1 MNLHE
6 YQAKAL
12 FKAYGMPVPNYIVV
26 TTPHDARLAAEK
38 LGAGQVVVKAQV
50 HAGGRVKAAG
60 IKMVDTPREAED
72 YAKMLLGMQLVTAQ
86 TSPAG
91 LPVNTLLLEEKCE
104 VAEQLYL
111 SVLVDQSVQQIVVL
125 ASTEG
130 GVDVEHIAR
139 DAPHKVLKSHICSSS
154 GIVPSQSKELAS
166 GLGLNAGQVIQF
178 STLLSGL
185 CQLFIEK
192 DLTLAEINPLV
203 ITRSGEFV
211 CLDGKLIIDENAL
224 YRQPEMLSLRDS
236 SQQDDREL
244 LAAKHD
250 LSYVALNGNI
260 GCLSN
265 GSGLALS
272 SMDVIQHAGG
282 CAANFLDVGA
292 DATSTRVSEAF
303 NIILSDQQVKG
314 ILVNIFG
321 GIVRC
326 DKIAEGVIAAFEN
339 RAIDMPVVLRLQGL
353 MAEEGRALL
362 EQSGLNIQ
370 LVSDL
375 DEAAQKIVA
384 MVDALS

>member
-12 FKAYGMPVPNYIVV
+12 FKAYGLPVPNYIVV
-26 TTPHDARLAAEK
+26 TTPHGARLGAET
-38 LGAGQVVVKAQV
+38 LGAGQVVVKAQI
-50 HAGGRVKAAG
+50 HAGARVKAAG
-60 IKMVDTPREAED
+60 IKIVDTPREAED

-86 TSPAG
+86 TRPAG
-91 LPVNTLLLEEKCE
+91 LPVNTLLLEERCE
-104 VAEQLYL
+104 VVEQLYL
-111 SVLVDQSVQQIVVL
+111 SVLVDLSVQQIVVL

-130 GVDVEHIAR
+130 GVDIEQIAR
-139 DAPHKVLKSHICSSS
+139 DAPHKVLKAHICSSS
-154 GIVPSQSKELAS
+154 GITPSQSHELAS
-166 GLGLNAGQVIQF
+166 GLGLNANQAAQF
-178 STLLSGL
+178 STLLGGL
-185 CQLFIEK
+185 CQLFVDK

-203 ITRSGEFV
+203 LTRDGEFA

-224 YRQPEMLSLRDS
+224 YRQPEMQALRDI
-236 SQQDDREL
+236 SQEDDCEL
-244 LAAKHD
+244 RAARHD

-292 DATSTRVSEAF
+292 DATSARVSEAF
-303 NIILSDQQVKG
+303 NIMLSDQQVKG

-321 GIVRC
+321 GMVRC
-326 DKIAEGVIAAFEN
+326 DKIAEGVVSAFQT
-339 RAIDMPVVLRLQGL
+339 RTIDLPVVLRLQGL